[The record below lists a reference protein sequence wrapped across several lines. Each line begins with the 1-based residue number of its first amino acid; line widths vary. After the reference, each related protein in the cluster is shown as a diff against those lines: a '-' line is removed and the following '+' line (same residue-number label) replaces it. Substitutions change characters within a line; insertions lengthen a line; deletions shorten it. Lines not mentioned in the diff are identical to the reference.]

1 MGKSSF
7 LETIREGINSLPKS
21 LDDIKSVQINRVYLN
36 PLAMFQL
43 KYIAY
48 FSHMS
53 PTRAAKFILIDAIGE
68 EYKKLPKM
76 EGVTLAMNTDEGRA

>member
-1 MGKSSF
+1 MEKFSL
-7 LETIREGINSLPKS
+7 LETMRERVTTLPKS
-21 LDDIKSVQINRVYLN
+21 LDDIQSVVINRVYLN

>member
-1 MGKSSF
+1 MKKTSLLQSV
-7 LETIREGINSLPKS
+7 RDGINSLPKS
-21 LDDIKSVQINRVYLN
+21 LEDIKSVQINRVYLN

-48 FSHMS
+48 FSHMT
-53 PTRAAKFILIDAIGE
+53 PTRAAKYLLIDAIGE

-76 EGVTLAMNTDEGRA
+76 EGLTLAMNTIDVEN

>member
-1 MGKSSF
+1 MEK
-7 LETIREGINSLPKS
+7 NSLLESIRNDVETLPKT
-21 LDDIKSVQINRVYLN
+21 LDDIKSVSINRLYLN

-43 KYIAY
+43 KHIAY

-68 EYKKLPKM
+68 EYRKLPKM
-76 EGVTLAMNTDEGRA
+76 EGVTLGIDTNEGEG

>member
-1 MGKSSF
+1 MEKFSL
-7 LETIREGINSLPKS
+7 LESMRERVTTLPKS
-21 LDDIKSVQINRVYLN
+21 LDDIQSVVINRVYLN

-53 PTRAAKFILIDAIGE
+53 PTRAAKFLLIDAIGE
-68 EYKKLPKM
+68 EDKKLPKM
-76 EGVTLAMNTDEGRA
+76 EGVTLAAATNEGEG